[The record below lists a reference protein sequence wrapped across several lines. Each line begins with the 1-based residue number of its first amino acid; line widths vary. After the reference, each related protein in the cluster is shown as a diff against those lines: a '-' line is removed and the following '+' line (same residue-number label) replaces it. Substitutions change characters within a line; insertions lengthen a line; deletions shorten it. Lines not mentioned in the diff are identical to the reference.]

1 LLRVVVA
8 VGLGLGLLAVSSLAP
23 AQSPVRIGLL
33 GDLSWQP
40 LRQGLR
46 ELGYVERWP
55 GRAATSR
62 GHFREAQAGR
72 ALGLMLQSVEVRR
85 REELEGAFASML
97 RERPGALLMTGDP
110 VHQVFVGRI
119 IELAAKQRRPVM
131 YQLKEN
137 VERGGLISYG
147 PLRSDLM
154 RRAAV
159 YVDKILKGTS
169 SLLLRADRVIE

>member
-1 LLRVVVA
+1 
-8 VGLGLGLLAVSSLAP
+8 
-23 AQSPVRIGLL
+23 
-33 GDLSWQP
+33 
-40 LRQGLR
+40 
-46 ELGYVERWP
+46 
-55 GRAATSR
+55 
-62 GHFREAQAGR
+62 
-72 ALGLMLQSVEVRR
+72 MLQSVEVRR

-97 RERPGALLMTGDP
+97 RERPGALLMTGNP